1 MQVTF
6 WGVRG
11 SIPTPL
17 RPAEVESK
25 VISMAEQVVR
35 AGITDP
41 DDVAGYLR
49 HNFSMLQRSTVGGN
63 TTCVSVS
70 WPGATIILDAGSGI
84 RLLGECMMDGP
95 CGNGGQDIHLLF
107 SHTHWDHIQGLPFFA
122 PLFQKNTLHIYGCH
136 PNIEERLRYQQ
147 NTDYFPISLD
157 SFVADLKFHQCE
169 PGAPIELPNGGRF
182 IAHKLNHPGD
192 CYGYRIEHDGKSVVF
207 ATDSE
212 HKPTETDNNQDVV
225 EFFRDAD
232 LLIFDSQYTLEESII
247 KEDWGHSS
255 AIVGVDLAARA
266 NVKQLALF
274 HHEPSY
280 PDSFIHNLL
289 MKAKTYR
296 HSNYNG
302 IPLKLFIATEGEK
315 ITL

>member
-1 MQVTF
+1 MQVKF

-17 RPAEVESK
+17 SPGEVEAK
-25 VISMAEQVVR
+25 VITMAEDVVS

-41 DDVAGYLR
+41 NEVAGYLR
-49 HNFSMLQRSTVGGN
+49 RKYSMLQRATVGGN
-63 TTCVSVS
+63 TTCVSVE

-84 RLLGECMMDGP
+84 RLLGESLMDGP
-95 CGNGGQDIHLLF
+95 CGNGGTELHLLF

-122 PLFQKNTLHIYGCH
+122 PLFQRNILNIYGCH
-136 PNIEERLRYQQ
+136 DDIEKRLRYQQ
-147 NTDYFPISLD
+147 SYDYFPIPLE
-157 SFVADLKFHQCE
+157 SFLAELKFNQCVPDKAVDL
-169 PGAPIELPNGGRF
+169 PGGGRF
-182 IAHKLNHPGD
+182 IPHKLNHPGD
-192 CYGYRIEHDGKSVVF
+192 CYGYRIEHEGKVMVF

-212 HKPTETDNNQDVV
+212 HSPKDRNDDHDVV

-232 LLIFDSQYTLEESII
+232 LVIFDSQYTLEESII

-274 HHEPSY
+274 HHDPSY
-280 PDSFIHNLL
+280 PDSFVHNLL
-289 MKAKTYR
+289 MKANTYR

-302 IPLKLFIATEGEK
+302 IPLKLFIATEGET